1 MPKPPPIRPEFVGG
15 GGSADFKSVL
25 RFVRA
30 AAGAVVVLCLLL
42 WIMRGGPTYTIS
54 AGEEGLVMT
63 FGKYAKTS
71 QPGFH
76 FKLPWPIQTV
86 EKVDIGEVKR
96 IEVGFRS
103 YEQEGTTAYRTFKDT
118 PAMLSEAQM
127 LTGDENVVDC
137 SMAVQFRVKNSR
149 DYLFNFERGQVERM
163 LQAIAEAALRQAV
176 GDHSINDV
184 LTTGKQEI
192 MNEIRDK
199 MQELADTTG
208 AGVSIQ
214 AVYLQDVQPPREVA
228 AAFRDVASA
237 REEREKLIN
246 EARAYQSGEI
256 PRAEGEA
263 AGIKLEAEAYKESKV
278 AEARG
283 TVQRFVAIAKQYE
296 AAPELT
302 RSRLYL
308 EAMEELLPKVKLTV
322 VDEATGVV
330 NLKSLTGGAEP
341 QVPEAIETSMEGN
354 AQ

>member
-1 MPKPPPIRPEFVGG
+1 MPKPPPVRPEFVGG
-15 GGSADFKSVL
+15 GGNMDPQSVI
-25 RFVRA
+25 RIVRA
-30 AAGAVVVLCLLL
+30 ALVAVVALAIVL
-42 WIMRGGPTYTIS
+42 WVMRGGPTYTVS

-63 FGKYAKTS
+63 FGKYTKTS

-76 FKLPWPIQTV
+76 LKLPWPIQSI

-103 YEQEGTTAYRTFKDT
+103 NESSGAISYGTFADT
-118 PAMLSEAQM
+118 PTLLREAQM

-137 SMAVQFRVKNSR
+137 SMAVQYRVKNSK
-149 DYLFNFERGQVERM
+149 DYLFNFYPGDVERM
-163 LQAIAEAALRQAV
+163 LLAIAEASLRQAV

-192 MNEIRDK
+192 MNEIRDR

-208 AGVSIQ
+208 AGVTIQ
-214 AVYLQDVQPPREVA
+214 AVYLQDVQPPSEVA

-278 AEARG
+278 AEAKG
-283 TVQRFVAIAKQYE
+283 TVQRFIAIANQYE
-296 AAPELT
+296 TAPELT

-330 NLKSLTGGAEP
+330 NLKSLTGGSVSKSAQTP
-341 QVPEAIETSMEGN
+341 REATEGS

>member
-15 GGSADFKSVL
+15 DGNVDIKSILRVAKSV
-25 RFVRA
+25 VA
-30 AAGAVVVLCLLL
+30 AIVVLAAVL
-42 WIMRGGPTYTIS
+42 WVMQGGPTYTVS

-63 FGKYAKTS
+63 FGKYTKTS

-86 EKVDIGEVKR
+86 EKVDIGQVKR
-96 IEVGFRS
+96 LEIGFRS
-103 YEQEGTTAYRTFKDT
+103 TESGGVTSYGTFKDT
-118 PAMLSEAQM
+118 PGLLGEAQM

-137 SMAVQFRVKNSR
+137 SMAVQFRVKNSTE
-149 DYLFNFERGQVERM
+149 YLFNFYVGDVERM

-192 MNEIRDK
+192 MSEIRVR

-208 AGVSIQ
+208 AGVTIE
-214 AVYLQDVQPPREVA
+214 AVYLQDVQPPKEVA

-246 EARAYQSGEI
+246 EARAYQSGEM

-278 AEARG
+278 AEAKG
-283 TVQRFVAIAKQYE
+283 TVQRFAAIAKQYD
-296 AAPELT
+296 AAPDLT

-308 EAMEELLPKVKLTV
+308 EAMEELLPKVKLTI
-322 VDEATGVV
+322 VDESTGVV
-330 NLKSLTGGAEP
+330 NLKTLTGGS
-341 QVPEAIETSMEGN
+341 VPVAADVAGTITEGS